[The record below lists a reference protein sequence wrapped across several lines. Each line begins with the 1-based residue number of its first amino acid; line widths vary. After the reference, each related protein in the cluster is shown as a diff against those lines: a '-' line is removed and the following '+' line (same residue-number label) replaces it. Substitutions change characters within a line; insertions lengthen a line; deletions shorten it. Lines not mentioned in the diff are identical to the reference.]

1 MRKFIQLMIKWFIQ
15 HQWKQEI
22 RSSIWQKNVA
32 LNIVIGFFM
41 VIMLLYGLMLGI
53 FLDKILEDVV
63 KDTFAHVTL
72 AKIIIYYFIFGFL
85 MRFFLQS
92 LPAMEIIP
100 YLHLRIKK
108 STIAWF
114 MVFKSLTS
122 FFNFMPILLFL
133 PFAMGYM
140 TEEFSAFQAFI
151 WFAAVYMFE
160 LTVNFKLIY
169 FKRKFTLNPKLILV
183 LIAAIAGF
191 IALDQFD
198 LFSISEVSL
207 WYFTQLNSNW
217 LWVLFP
223 VFTASLLIALNLRLI
238 KQNSYLDDLSPKKTE
253 GENLSSKLN
262 LLQNFGK
269 TGELVLGEIKLI
281 LRNKRSKSVVFLIPF
296 FLLYGLFFYPQEMYS
311 NNMGFLVFVGI
322 FVTGGF
328 LIAYGQYLMAWES
341 SHFDFI
347 LSSNIGI
354 SDYFKAKYF
363 LLIIPTLILYVFT
376 IPYMYFG
383 MKIFWLNLA
392 TLFYNLGVNAPLLLF
407 MASFNKKRMDLSKGA
422 MMNYQGVGVNNFIL
436 VLPLM
441 AAPMLIYWP
450 VSAVFGFIP
459 AVLTLAGLGILGLLF
474 NQSLIKL
481 AVNNFQKRRYE
492 IAEGYRQKG

>member
-1 MRKFIQLMIKWFIQ
+1 MIKWFIQ

-22 RSSIWQKNVA
+22 RSSIWQKNVV
-32 LNIVIGFFM
+32 LNIIIGFFM
-41 VIMLLYGLMLGI
+41 VIMLLYLLALGI
-53 FLDKILEDVV
+53 LLDRVLEDVV
-63 KDTFAHVTL
+63 KDANADITL
-72 AKIIIYYFIFGFL
+72 SKIIIYYFILTFM

-100 YLHLRIKK
+100 YLHLRIKR

-114 MVFKSLTS
+114 MQFKSLTS
-122 FFNFMPILLFL
+122 FFNFIPFLLFL
-133 PFAMGYM
+133 PFALGYM
-140 TEEFSAFQAFI
+140 TEEFSGFQAFI
-151 WFAAVYMFE
+151 WFSAVFLFE
-160 LTVNFKLIY
+160 LTSNFKLIY
-169 FKRKFTLNPKLILV
+169 FKRKFTLNPKLILL
-183 LIAAIAGF
+183 LIGAIGLI
-191 IALDQFD
+191 IALDKFD
-198 LFSISEVSL
+198 LFSISDISL
-207 WYFTQLNSNW
+207 WYFTQLNANW
-217 LWVLFP
+217 IWVLLPLISTIFF
-223 VFTASLLIALNLRLI
+223 VFWNLSMIR
-238 KQNSYLDDLSPKKTE
+238 QNSYLDDLSPKKTE
-253 GENLSSKLN
+253 GENLTAKLN

-296 FLLYGLFFYPQEMYS
+296 FLMYGLFFYPQDVYKDMTV
-311 NNMGFLVFVGI
+311 FLVFVGI

-354 SDYFKAKYF
+354 HDYFKAKYF
-363 LLIIPTLILYVFT
+363 LLVIPTIILYFFT

-383 MKIFWLNLA
+383 MNIFWVNFA
-392 TLFYNLGVNAPLLLF
+392 ALFYNLGVNAPLLLY

-422 MMNYQGVGVNNFIL
+422 MMNYQGVGANNFIL
-436 VLPLM
+436 VIPLL
-441 AAPMLIYWP
+441 AIPSLIYWP
-450 VSAVFGFIP
+450 ISAFFGYIP
-459 AVLTLAGLGILGLLF
+459 AVLTLGGLGVLGLIF

-481 AVNNFQKRRYE
+481 AVNNFRKKRYQ

>member
-1 MRKFIQLMIKWFIQ
+1 MIKWFIQ
-15 HQWKQEI
+15 HQWKQST

-41 VIMLLYGLMLGI
+41 LIMMLYVLLLGVML
-53 FLDKILEDVV
+53 DRVLEDVV
-63 KDTFAHVTL
+63 KDANADITL
-72 AKIIIYYFIFGFL
+72 SKIIIYYFLFTFL

-100 YLHLRIKK
+100 YLHLRIKR

-114 MVFKSLTS
+114 MQFKSLTS
-122 FFNFMPILLFL
+122 FFNFIPFLLFL
-133 PFAMGYM
+133 PFALGYM
-140 TEEFSAFQAFI
+140 TEEFSGFQAFI
-151 WFAAVYMFE
+151 WFSAVFLFE
-160 LTVNFKLIY
+160 LTSNFKLIY
-169 FKRKFTLNPKLILV
+169 FKRKFTLNPKLILL
-183 LIAAIAGF
+183 LIGAIGLI
-191 IALDQFD
+191 IALDKFD
-198 LFSISEVSL
+198 LFSISNISL
-207 WYFTQLNSNW
+207 WYFTQLNANW
-217 LWVLFP
+217 MWVLLP
-223 VFTASLLIALNLRLI
+223 LISTSFFIFWNLSMI
-238 KQNSYLDDLSPKKTE
+238 QKNSYLDDLSPKKTE

-296 FLLYGLFFYPQEMYS
+296 FLLYGLFFYPQDVY
-311 NNMGFLVFVGI
+311 NDKMGFLVFVGI

-354 SDYFKAKYF
+354 QDYFKAKYF
-363 LLIIPTLILYVFT
+363 LLVIPTIILYFFT

-383 MKIFWLNLA
+383 MKIFWVNFA
-392 TLFYNLGVNAPLLLF
+392 ALFYNLGVNAPLLLYT
-407 MASFNKKRMDLSKGA
+407 ASFNKKRMDLSKGA
-422 MMNYQGVGVNNFIL
+422 MMNYQGVGANNFIL
-436 VLPLM
+436 VLPLL
-441 AAPMLIYWP
+441 AVPGLIFWP
-450 VSAVFGFIP
+450 VSVFFGHTP
-459 AVLTLAGLGILGLLF
+459 AVLTLGGLGVLGLIF

-481 AVNNFQKRRYE
+481 AVNNFKKKRYQ

>member
-1 MRKFIQLMIKWFIQ
+1 MIKWFIQ
-15 HQWKQEI
+15 HQWKQTT

-32 LNIVIGFFM
+32 LNIIIGFFM
-41 VIMLLYGLMLGI
+41 MIMLLYLLALGLL
-53 FLDKILEDVV
+53 LDRVLEDVV
-63 KDTFAHVTL
+63 KDANADVTL
-72 AKIIIYYFIFGFL
+72 SKILIYYFILTFM

-100 YLHLRIKK
+100 YLHLRIKR

-114 MVFKSLTS
+114 MQFKSLTS
-122 FFNFMPILLFL
+122 FFNFIPFLLFL
-133 PFAMGYM
+133 PFALGYM
-140 TEEFSAFQAFI
+140 TEEFSGFQAFI
-151 WFAAVYMFE
+151 WFSAVFLFE
-160 LTVNFKLIY
+160 LTSNFKLIY
-169 FKRKFTLNPKLILV
+169 FKRKFTLNPKLILL
-183 LIAAIAGF
+183 LIGAIGLLV
-191 IALDQFD
+191 ALDKFD
-198 LFSISEVSL
+198 LFSISKISL
-207 WYFTQLNSNW
+207 WYFTQLNTNW
-217 LWVLFP
+217 LWILLP
-223 VFTASLLIALNLRLI
+223 LTSTVFFIFWNLSMIR
-238 KQNSYLDDLSPKKTE
+238 KNSYLDDLSPKKTE
-253 GENLSSKLN
+253 GENLTAKLN

-296 FLLYGLFFYPQEMYS
+296 FLMYGLFFYPQDVYKDMTV
-311 NNMGFLVFVGI
+311 FLVFVGI

-354 SDYFKAKYF
+354 HDYFKAKYF
-363 LLIIPTLILYVFT
+363 LLVIPTIILYFFT

-383 MKIFWLNLA
+383 MNIFWVNFA
-392 TLFYNLGVNAPLLLF
+392 ALFYNLGVNAPLLLY

-422 MMNYQGVGVNNFIL
+422 MMNYQGVGANNFIL
-436 VLPLM
+436 VIPLL
-441 AAPMLIYWP
+441 AIPSLIYWP
-450 VSAVFGFIP
+450 ISAFFGYIP
-459 AVLTLAGLGILGLLF
+459 AVLTLGGLGVLGLIF

-481 AVNNFQKRRYE
+481 AVNNFRKKRYQ

>member
-1 MRKFIQLMIKWFIQ
+1 MIKWFIQ
-15 HQWKQEI
+15 HQWKQTT

-32 LNIVIGFFM
+32 LNIIIGFFM
-41 VIMLLYGLMLGI
+41 MIMLLYLLALGLL
-53 FLDKILEDVV
+53 LDRVLEDVV
-63 KDTFAHVTL
+63 KDANADVTL
-72 AKIIIYYFIFGFL
+72 SKILIYYFILTFM

-100 YLHLRIKK
+100 YLHLRIKR

-114 MVFKSLTS
+114 MQFKSLTS
-122 FFNFMPILLFL
+122 FFNFIPFLLFL
-133 PFAMGYM
+133 PFALGYM
-140 TEEFSAFQAFI
+140 TEEFSGFQAFI
-151 WFAAVYMFE
+151 WFSAVFLFE
-160 LTVNFKLIY
+160 LTSNFKLIY
-169 FKRKFTLNPKLILV
+169 FKRKFTLNPKLILL
-183 LIAAIAGF
+183 LIGAIGLLV
-191 IALDQFD
+191 ALDKFD
-198 LFSISEVSL
+198 LFSISKISL
-207 WYFTQLNSNW
+207 WYFTQLNTNW
-217 LWVLFP
+217 LWILLP
-223 VFTASLLIALNLRLI
+223 LTSTVFFIFWNLSMIR
-238 KQNSYLDDLSPKKTE
+238 KNSYLDDLSPKKTE
-253 GENLSSKLN
+253 GENLTAKLN

-296 FLLYGLFFYPQEMYS
+296 FLMYGLFFYPQDVYKDMTV
-311 NNMGFLVFVGI
+311 FLVFVGI

-354 SDYFKAKYF
+354 HDYFKAKYF
-363 LLIIPTLILYVFT
+363 LLVIPTIILYFFT

-383 MKIFWLNLA
+383 MNIFWVNFA
-392 TLFYNLGVNAPLLLF
+392 ALFYNLGVNAPLLLY

-422 MMNYQGVGVNNFIL
+422 MMNYQGVGANNFIL
-436 VLPLM
+436 VIPLL
-441 AAPMLIYWP
+441 AIPSLIYWP
-450 VSAVFGFIP
+450 ISAFFGYIP
-459 AVLTLAGLGILGLLF
+459 AVLALGGLGVLGLIF

-481 AVNNFQKRRYE
+481 AVNNFRKKRYQ

>member
-1 MRKFIQLMIKWFIQ
+1 MIKWFIQ
-15 HQWKQEI
+15 HQWKKEI

-41 VIMLLYGLMLGI
+41 VIMLMYLLVLGVL
-53 FLDKILEDVV
+53 LDKLLEDLV
-63 KDTFAHVTL
+63 KDANADITL
-72 AKIIIYYFIFGFL
+72 SKIIIYYFILMFL

-100 YLHLRIKK
+100 YLHLRIKR
-108 STIAWF
+108 STIGWF
-114 MVFKSLTS
+114 MLFKSLTS
-122 FFNFMPILLFL
+122 FFNFIPFLLFL
-133 PFAMGYM
+133 PFALGYM
-140 TEEFSAFQAFI
+140 TEEFSGFQAFI
-151 WFAAVYMFE
+151 WFSAVFLFE
-160 LTVNFKLIY
+160 LTSNFKLIY
-169 FKRKFTLNPKLILV
+169 FKRKFTLNPKLILLLIGGIV
-183 LIAAIAGF
+183 LLV
-191 IALDQFD
+191 ALDKFD
-198 LFSISEVSL
+198 LFSISEISL
-207 WYFTQLNSNW
+207 WYFTQLNANW
-217 LWVLFP
+217 MWVLLPLFSTVIF
-223 VFTASLLIALNLRLI
+223 VFWNLGMIR
-238 KQNSYLDDLSPKKTE
+238 KNSYLDDLSPKKTE
-253 GENLSSKLN
+253 GENLSARLN

-296 FLLYGLFFYPQEMYS
+296 FLLYGLFFYPQDVYKDSMA
-311 NNMGFLVFVGI
+311 FLVFVGI

-354 SDYFKAKYF
+354 HDYFKAKYF
-363 LLIIPTLILYVFT
+363 LLVIPTLILYFFT
-376 IPYMYFG
+376 IPYMFFG
-383 MKIFWLNLA
+383 MKIFWMNLA

-422 MMNYQGVGVNNFIL
+422 MMNYQGVGANNFVL

-441 AAPMLIYWP
+441 AAPMIIYWP
-450 VSAVFGFIP
+450 ISALFGFVP
-459 AVLTLAGLGILGLLF
+459 AVLTLAGLGVIGLLF
-474 NQSLIKL
+474 NQSLIKM
-481 AVNNFQKRRYE
+481 AVNNFQKKRYQ